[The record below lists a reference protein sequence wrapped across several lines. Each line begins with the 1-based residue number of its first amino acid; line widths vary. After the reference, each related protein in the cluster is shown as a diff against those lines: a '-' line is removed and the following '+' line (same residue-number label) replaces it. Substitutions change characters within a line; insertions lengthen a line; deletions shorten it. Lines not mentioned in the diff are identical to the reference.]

1 MSLFILLSKTLN
13 MMTYHKWRITIV
25 TYDSKAYTM
34 YLFLHFLSCCNCV
47 FFYTCKN
54 DELHM
59 CIVRR
64 PGYIMSEKEIDS
76 CCFQSKFLRN
86 KTFYSLFMVLSKFEL
101 DNFKYFYNSKISL
114 NLFFKFLQSLFIIF
128 EIENINFYL
137 QL

>member
-13 MMTYHKWRITIV
+13 MMTYDKWRITIV

-34 YLFLHFLSCCNCV
+34 YLFFHFLSCSNCV

-64 PGYIMSEKEIDS
+64 PGYIMSKKEIDS
-76 CCFQSKFLRN
+76 CCFQSKILRN
-86 KTFYSLFMVLSKFEL
+86 KNFYSLFM
-101 DNFKYFYNSKISL
+101 YFQNLNLTISSFFITVTSLLIFSL
-114 NLFFKFLQSLFIIF
+114 NS
-128 EIENINFYL
+128 
-137 QL
+137 